1 MADADDATF
10 EFEEE
15 LGLPQGGPVLEDGM
29 DMYDGQQG
37 EGQQEGPG
45 MHDPQHR
52 DTPMLDLQP
61 EVNPPVDLSQQ
72 RHGEGTEVAGPPPQA
87 TGSAKG
93 GEAPSAAASAAAAA
107 AAAAAARR
115 KWGCAE
121 APQQHWRS
129 PAP

>member
-61 EVNPPVDLSQQ
+61 EVCALVF
-72 RHGEGTEVAGPPPQA
+72 
-87 TGSAKG
+87 TGGMG
-93 GEAPSAAASAAAAA
+93 GWLTQTSYVFE
-107 AAAAAARR
+107 
-115 KWGCAE
+115 
-121 APQQHWRS
+121 Q
-129 PAP
+129 